1 MPPITLPDVI
11 NETKPG
17 ATVILEAR
25 GAKER
30 NRVAPLLVE
39 ERYGRGRTMALMSS
53 DTWRWRMMLDSK
65 DQSFETFWRNLFRYS
80 LEGVRQTVEVTTER
94 GFYAGGERVRIKAE
108 VADEKYQPVRDAS
121 VTARVLSPT
130 GEVSEVKLN
139 RGLSGEVEVYTGEF
153 VPAADGVY
161 RIDVAAR
168 RGGETQSKP
177 GGEIGS
183 ARINF
188 LVGDLNRESRNAGQN
203 IELLKRIAA
212 ETRGGYYTSD
222 QASRLLEDITHKDG
236 PGSIREA
243 KELWDMPINFL
254 LIVGLAAGEWF
265 IRKRKGLA

>member
-1 MPPITLPDVI
+1 
-11 NETKPG
+11 
-17 ATVILEAR
+17 
-25 GAKER
+25 
-30 NRVAPLLVE
+30 
-39 ERYGRGRTMALMSS
+39 
-53 DTWRWRMMLDSK
+53 
-65 DQSFETFWRNLFRYS
+65 
-80 LEGVRQTVEVTTER
+80 
-94 GFYAGGERVRIKAE
+94 
-108 VADEKYQPVRDAS
+108 
-121 VTARVLSPT
+121 
-130 GEVSEVKLN
+130 LN
-139 RGLSGEVEVYTGEF
+139 RGLSGEVEVYAGEF

-168 RGGETQSKP
+168 RGGRTEVKAGGETQSKP
-177 GGEIGS
+177 AGEIGS

-188 LVGDLNRESRNAGQN
+188 LVGDLNREARNAGQN

-212 ETRGGYYTSD
+212 ETRGGYYTTD